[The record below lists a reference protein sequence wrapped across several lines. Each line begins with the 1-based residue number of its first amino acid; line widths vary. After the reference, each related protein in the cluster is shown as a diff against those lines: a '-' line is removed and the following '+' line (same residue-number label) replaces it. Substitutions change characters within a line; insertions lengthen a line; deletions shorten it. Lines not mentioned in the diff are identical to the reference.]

1 MLAPGVV
8 IVGASAAG
16 LTVAQCLRQRDYRG
30 PVTLLGAEAHLP
42 YDRPSLSKQVLAGTS
57 APQTT
62 LLCSPAQLGE
72 LDIDLVLADPAVAL
86 DIGRRTVC
94 TTAGK
99 WAAEHIVIATGAI
112 PRMLPNVGAPAGLHV
127 LRTLEDAAQLRSAV
141 TENTRVVIVGDGVL
155 GTEIAATAAGL
166 SATVSLIGRQRLP
179 MAGPLGDVGG
189 ALLAQIHTEHGVN
202 LHPQSTVRS
211 FTESNGAV
219 TGVVLDGGAI
229 LPADVVVVAIGATP
243 ATRWLTGSG
252 LRIADGVIC
261 DANCAVAQGMYAA
274 GDVARFYHRGYHDWI
289 RLGNRTNA
297 AEQAAAVADNIL
309 GASRTYTPLPYF
321 WTDQYDTRIQVHGTA
336 PGGAEF
342 VVVDGDVSGRRFVGQ
357 WRHRGQTTGILGW
370 NMAKQTRIRRQRM
383 TADTSTP

>member
-1 MLAPGVV
+1 MQRGSSSSARLPLGSPSRN
-8 IVGASAAG
+8 ASASAI
-16 LTVAQCLRQRDYRG
+16 TAAPSPCSAPRRTC
-30 PVTLLGAEAHLP
+30 PTI
-42 YDRPSLSKQVLAGTS
+42 DRRCPSRCWPERVP
-57 APQTT
+57 PQTT

-94 TTAGK
+94 TTAGE

-127 LRTLEDAAQLRSAV
+127 LRTLEDAAHLRSAV
-141 TENTRVVIVGDGVL
+141 TENTRVVIAGDGVL

-166 SATVSLIGRQRLP
+166 GATVSLIGRQRLP

-189 ALLAQIHTEHGVN
+189 ALLAQIHIEHGVN

-243 ATRWLTGSG
+243 ATRWLTDSG
-252 LRIADGVIC
+252 PRIADGVIC
-261 DANCAVAQGMYAA
+261 DANCAVAQGIYAA
-274 GDVARFYHRGYHDWI
+274 GDVARFYHWVTTTGSGW
-289 RLGNRTNA
+289 
-297 AEQAAAVADNIL
+297 E
-309 GASRTYTPLPYF
+309 
-321 WTDQYDTRIQVHGTA
+321 TA
-336 PGGAEF
+336 PTPPSKPPRSPTTFWAPVGPIHRCPTSGPTNMTPGSRSTAPRRAEP
-342 VVVDGDVSGRRFVGQ
+342 SSSSS
-357 WRHRGQTTGILGW
+357 
-370 NMAKQTRIRRQRM
+370 MATCPVAASSANGV
-383 TADTSTP
+383 TAVRPPGSSAGTWPNRPASAANA